1 VAFNSQKHRLGTI
14 INLTSRQ
21 NIESVRMIKNLQGEP
36 IQTVGFTDAQ
46 ITELIL
52 LINDGEVDEEALSII
67 KSLLLKKRRMLRLR
81 VSQENSI

>member
-1 VAFNSQKHRLGTI
+1 
-14 INLTSRQ
+14 
-21 NIESVRMIKNLQGEP
+21 MIKNLQGEP